1 MSSEIKIYKVKD
13 FIRRNESGEI
23 DFDRSM
29 QIIHDLAVTAS
40 FYAGH
45 NILVD
50 LRETTIVG
58 EGNIG
63 VILQLALE
71 MARYRSAFK
80 GKIANVVPDD
90 EKRLSIAK
98 QFKASMDIQGFNYEV
113 FTNFEDAINWL
124 SEVTEVKERDK

>member
-1 MSSEIKIYKVKD
+1 MPSDIKIYKIKD
-13 FIRRNESGEI
+13 FIRLNESGEI

-29 QIIHDLAVTAS
+29 QIIRELAVTAS

-58 EGNIG
+58 ESNMGD
-63 VILQLALE
+63 ILQLALE
-71 MARYRSAFK
+71 MARYKSAFS

-90 EKRLSIAK
+90 EKRLAIAK
-98 QFKASMDIQGFNYEV
+98 QFEASLSVKGFSYKL
-113 FTNFEDAINWL
+113 FTGFEDAINWL
-124 SEVTEVKERDK
+124 SEVTEARGPD

>member
-13 FIRRNESGEI
+13 FIRRNESGDI

-29 QIIHDLAVTAS
+29 QIIHDLAITAS
-40 FYAGH
+40 FYVGH
-45 NILVD
+45 NVLVD

-58 EGNIG
+58 ESNIG
-63 VILQLALE
+63 LIMQLALE
-71 MARYRSAFK
+71 MARYGSVFK

-90 EKRLSIAK
+90 EKRLATAK
-98 QFKASMDIQGFNYEV
+98 QFKTSLDIQGLNYEV

-124 SEVTEVKERDK
+124 SDVTEVTASDK